1 MLVTQNTI
9 NAVTELIGEC
19 FKCNRKLD
27 RCVSLLG
34 AKFAYNQTSELVH
47 KNIAHFFPVLADQLG
62 SKCLERYN
70 IPVVYEATPPG
81 NQNYES
87 IIDAIKDIQKIVIDF
102 QAMMMGCAKIAFDN
116 NDIHVYADLLDLLED
131 VNEVTEQSIL
141 LVDKIELYG
150 NHPTYDHD
158 ISSFWIL
165 GEDK

>member
-19 FKCNRKLD
+19 FTVNRKLD
-27 RCVSLLG
+27 RIVSLLG
-34 AKFAYNQTSELVH
+34 AKFAYNQTSELCH
-47 KNIAHFFPVLADQLG
+47 QGLAHYFPKLADELG
-62 SKCLERYN
+62 SRCLERYN

-87 IIDAIKDIQKIVIDF
+87 VIDAIKDIQKIIVDF
-102 QAMMMGCAKIAFDN
+102 QSMMMGCAKIAFEN
-116 NDIHVYADLLDLLED
+116 NDIHVYSELLDLMED

-141 LVDKIELYG
+141 LVDKIGLYG
-150 NHPTYDHD
+150 NHPVYDHD
-158 ISSFWIL
+158 ITTFWIL